1 MFSKCLNLI
10 NKDMKCIVSGMFAV
24 FSILFVSC
32 SNRKEQTIIL
42 SEVKRDVTELV
53 YNDAKE
59 LLKRK

>member
-1 MFSKCLNLI
+1 
-10 NKDMKCIVSGMFAV
+10 MKCIVSGMFAV